1 MFIMGVLAS
10 AILMIVMVV
19 TRLMVVTAEEDT
31 FIIEEIETVQMIP
44 PPEPEM
50 IEESEPEEVS
60 EVVPPP
66 AVELS
71 LVPTMEVPVLVASDV
86 ITDPDV
92 EFEMF
97 AEDVEVATL
106 PVAKKIVK
114 VDRPKAKVSSRPSR
128 PSPPRKVSTPAPPKS
143 HYSVGELDG
152 IPRNVRLGSFV
163 WPRGVRDSIVSAR
176 VDVEIDERGRV
187 HVLNV
192 RSLSE
197 AKMRSVILRLVRGSR
212 FSPPKKN
219 GRAVKARYSW
229 PLTLK
234 KPR

>member
-19 TRLMVVTAEEDT
+19 TRLMVVTADADE
-31 FIIEEIETVQMIP
+31 FILEEIETVQMVP

-50 IEESEPEEVS
+50 LEENEPEEVS

-66 AVELS
+66 AVDVS
-71 LVPTMEVPVLVASDV
+71 VVPTMEVPVIVASDAV
-86 ITDPDV
+86 VEPDV

-97 AEDVEVATL
+97 AEDVEVAAL
-106 PVAKKIVK
+106 PVVKKIVK
-114 VDRPKAKVSSRPSR
+114 VERPTPKVTSRPSR
-128 PSPPRKVSTPAPPKS
+128 PSSPRQVAKPAPPKS

-152 IPRNVRLGSFV
+152 VPRNLRLGSFV
-163 WPRGVRDSIVSAR
+163 WPRGVSSNVVRAR

-192 RSLSE
+192 SSLSD
-197 AKMRSVILRLVRGSR
+197 ARMRSVILRLVRGSR
-212 FSPPKKN
+212 FSAPKKN